1 VHGHA
6 QPDQVPAIAAP
17 IPQWSG
23 GESLTH
29 SPPPPAPPPP
39 LRSIESLWAA
49 TEAFALTG
57 QIDRTANI
65 NSSRVWLFTGKK
77 DLVVNSGS

>member
-1 VHGHA
+1 
-6 QPDQVPAIAAP
+6 
-17 IPQWSG
+17 
-23 GESLTH
+23 
-29 SPPPPAPPPP
+29 
-39 LRSIESLWAA
+39 LWAA

-77 DLVVNSGS
+77 DLVVNSGSCACVVRVSCVCVMHVC